1 MLILVSQSGLC
12 LFFVKTFGKAANLI
26 GLSYRGVSFLDFVKA
41 NNLGGVLN
49 NVRGNTSL
57 S

>member
-1 MLILVSQSGLC
+1 MLTLVSQSGLC

-41 NNLGGVLN
+41 NIILGVC
-49 NVRGNTSL
+49 
-57 S
+57 

>member
-1 MLILVSQSGLC
+1 MLILVSQSGVC

-41 NNLGGVLN
+41 NIILGVCGI
-49 NVRGNTSL
+49 T
-57 S
+57 